1 MNQFHF
7 RHAQS
12 QEVQYFPHILEF
24 ALRKN
29 SSIQLNS
36 LNSTSTDS
44 IRIYI
49 VLEGKFEWVIDG
61 KNHILYPG
69 DVAIVLPGQIFGG
82 ENNILHIGTLF
93 WISLQVQKLDM
104 TGMSLGKWSQLSR
117 NECLAIGRIL
127 CLNKASVIKLKELHT
142 LFHNLRSELMDREL
156 GFNTRVNQL
165 LDEMFILI
173 ARQCTRES
181 NSHRDFPQTFM
192 KLEQALRQNL
202 AHQWSVEEMAALIGI
217 GTTTF
222 TEKVKAYTGF
232 SPLNYLINI
241 RISEAIKLLNRQEDN
256 VTDIALR
263 TGFYSSQHF
272 STTFKKL
279 TGYTPSDFRK
289 RNSPQGNKISE

>member
-1 MNQFHF
+1 MNQFLF
-7 RHAQS
+7 RQAQNP
-12 QEVQYFPHILEF
+12 EVQHFPHILEF

-36 LNSTSTDS
+36 LNATSTDS
-44 IRIYI
+44 IRIYT
-49 VLEGKFEWVIDG
+49 VLEGKYEWIIDG

-69 DVAIVLPGQIFGG
+69 DVAIVLPGQVFGG

-93 WISLQVQKLDM
+93 WICLEVQRIDM
-104 TGMSLGKWSQLSR
+104 TGISLGKWSQLSR
-117 NECLAIGRIL
+117 NECLAMGKIL
-127 CLNKASVIKLKELHT
+127 SLNKSSVIKLKELHT
-142 LFHNLRSELMDREL
+142 LLHNLHSELMHREI
-156 GFNTRVNQL
+156 GFATRVNQL
-165 LDEMFILI
+165 LDEIFISI

-202 AHQWSVEEMAALIGI
+202 AHQWSVEEMAALIGL

-289 RNSPQGNKISE
+289 RNSPQGNKIPD